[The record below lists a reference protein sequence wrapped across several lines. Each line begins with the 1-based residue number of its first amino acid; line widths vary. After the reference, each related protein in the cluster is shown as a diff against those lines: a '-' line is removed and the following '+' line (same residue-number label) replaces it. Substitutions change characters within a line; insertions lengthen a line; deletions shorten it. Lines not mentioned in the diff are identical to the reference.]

1 MLKIKDNL
9 DLKELEKFGFEFN
22 EFNENEEE
30 IYYDYFCGDG
40 TTYLQVFV
48 KTRQI
53 ALNSGIYGDY
63 PEFYFDKQLDIIFD
77 LIEAGL
83 VEKV

>member
-1 MLKIKDNL
+1 MLKIKDNV
-9 DLKELEKFGFEFN
+9 DLKELEKFGFEFD
-22 EFNENEEE
+22 EYEEE
-30 IYYDYFCGDG
+30 NYYNYFCGDN

-53 ALNSGIYGDY
+53 ALNSGLYGDY
-63 PEFYFDKQLDIIFD
+63 PRFYFDKQLDIIFD